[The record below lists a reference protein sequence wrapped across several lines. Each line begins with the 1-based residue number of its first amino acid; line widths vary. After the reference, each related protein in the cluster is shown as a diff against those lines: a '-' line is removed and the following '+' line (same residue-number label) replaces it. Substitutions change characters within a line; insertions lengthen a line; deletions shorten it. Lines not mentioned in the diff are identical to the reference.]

1 VLEFDA
7 RLMDR
12 GLANFD
18 NQCVINRVR
27 SAWRSV
33 GAGERA
39 RLPGPAE
46 HSENRWSRREATDA
60 VPRPGSVFST
70 DSCLTGICVCY
81 P

>member
-27 SAWRSV
+27 CEWRV
-33 GAGERA
+33 VVAGER
-39 RLPGPAE
+39 
-46 HSENRWSRREATDA
+46 
-60 VPRPGSVFST
+60 VV
-70 DSCLTGICVCY
+70 
-81 P
+81 